1 MFFLSL
7 SPIPAPLLL
16 GIFFCRAS
24 GDGWCEV
31 FYSLHLFWL
40 FLRVCVCVC
49 GSRLDKGA
57 IKKRRKSR
65 TKGCVRL
72 YDGISW
78 KMPSAPSQM
87 PFDLFQQRLGL
98 QATRWMGQGVLYG
111 TWGRHS
117 SASRFFFFL
126 PGCCRHQ
133 TSHPSLLNIH
143 FNNHKRRWP

>member
-1 MFFLSL
+1 MDDVRSFILS
-7 SPIPAPLLL
+7 
-16 GIFFCRAS
+16 IFF
-24 GDGWCEV
+24 DY
-31 FYSLHLFWL
+31 FY
-40 FLRVCVCVC
+40 VCVC

-111 TWGRHS
+111 T
-117 SASRFFFFL
+117 
-126 PGCCRHQ
+126 
-133 TSHPSLLNIH
+133 
-143 FNNHKRRWP
+143 